1 MKHKPVYAYKTG
13 VTNFRG
19 VTGLARLRGGG
30 GRNGMPTASTSGN
43 RENMANMGLSAYEL
57 GSAFREP
64 SVKVG
69 LKLKLLPLRSII
81 VVLAQPAQQT
91 ATRKQIAA

>member
-30 GRNGMPTASTSGN
+30 GRNGMPKASTSGKP
-43 RENMANMGLSAYEL
+43 REHGEYVLAYEL
-57 GSAFREP
+57 GSASREP

-69 LKLKLLPLRSII
+69 LKLKLLPLRGIV